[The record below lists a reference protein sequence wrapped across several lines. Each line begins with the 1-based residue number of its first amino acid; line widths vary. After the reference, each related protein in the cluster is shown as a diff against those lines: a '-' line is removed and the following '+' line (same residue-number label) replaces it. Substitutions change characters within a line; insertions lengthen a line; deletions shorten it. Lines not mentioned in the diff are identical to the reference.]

1 MMFNN
6 VLQCLVSCSMI
17 GITASE
23 TVQPPI
29 AAGTG
34 LEFLF
39 QEQSYSS
46 LHSGRSL
53 ACDHF
58 CGDIDDP
65 CGVIADFC
73 GVIAGFCGVI
83 AYPCGVGAIPEA
95 IGAPSR
101 SPIVARLA
109 KHHKTLLNIVK
120 HHETHVKHH
129 ETHKTL

>member
-1 MMFNN
+1 MYAY
-6 VLQCLVSCSMI
+6 VC
-17 GITASE
+17 
-23 TVQPPI
+23 
-29 AAGTG
+29 TG

-58 CGDIDDP
+58 RCDIDDP

-73 GVIAGFCGVI
+73 GVIA
-83 AYPCGVGAIPEA
+83 YPCGVDAIPEA
-95 IGAPSR
+95 IGAPAR
-101 SPIVARLA
+101 SPIVAQLA
-109 KHHKTLLNIVK
+109 KHHKTLLYIVK

-129 ETHKTL
+129 ETHVKHCDTS